1 MSGTRKVDMPEMRS
15 INQNIPPKLLP
26 DFRNLGTVLR
36 IVLLANGIALLGAV
50 SQAVSLA
57 GLQGSLLH
65 GSALLQP
72 VLLTSLLLLYMLNP
86 VLGRVPYWQGMLAVA
101 AMVAG
106 VTVMVDM
113 LGGEMLYAPED
124 SGMFRHARHAL
135 VGIAVSL
142 MLLAYFRLRAQA
154 LSPAKHE
161 ARLQALQ
168 ARIRPHFLFNTINAV
183 LSIVRADPRRAETA
197 LEDMA
202 DLFRVAMEEPHELVA
217 LDKEVELAR
226 QYLSIEEL
234 RLGERLKVRWDTQDM
249 PPDALIPPLILQPL
263 LENAVYH
270 GIEPLPQGG
279 TIEVKLYRVRDE
291 LHLEVRNPAQ
301 GRTAPHPNGN
311 RMALSNIRERLAL
324 LFDVEAQYQVEHDKD
339 HYQVRIL
346 IPYVKGA
353 AT

>member
-1 MSGTRKVDMPEMRS
+1 MSGIRKVDMPETRS
-15 INQNIPPKLLP
+15 INQNITPKLLP
-26 DFRNLGTVLR
+26 DFRNMGTVLR
-36 IVLLANGIALLGAV
+36 IVVLANGIALLGAV
-50 SQAVSLA
+50 SQAVSFADLENR
-57 GLQGSLLH
+57 LLH

-72 VLLTSLLLLYMLNP
+72 VLLTSLLLLYALNP
-86 VLGRVPYWQGMLAVA
+86 VLRRVPHWQGTLAVA
-101 AMVAG
+101 AVVAG
-106 VTVMVDM
+106 ITVTIDV
-113 LGGEMLYAPED
+113 LGSELFFAPDEF
-124 SGMFRHARHAL
+124 GMFRYARHAL
-135 VGIAVSL
+135 VGSAVSL

-154 LSPAKHE
+154 LFPAKHE

-202 DLFRVAMEEPHELVA
+202 DLFRVAMAEPRDLVS

-226 QYLSIEEL
+226 QYLAIEEL
-234 RLGERLKVRWDTQDM
+234 RLGERLKVRWDTQNM
-249 PPDALIPPLILQPL
+249 PADALIPPLILQPL

-279 TIEVKLYRVRDE
+279 TIEVKLYRARDE

-301 GRTAPHPNGN
+301 SQTARHSNGN

-324 LFDVEAQYQVEHDKD
+324 LFDVEAQYQVERDKD

-346 IPYVKGA
+346 IPYVKA
-353 AT
+353 QA